1 MSDPVRSTIV
11 VAVLIAAT
19 AAFGPRLPSLTLIQ
33 FENLPVSGNNF
44 TGLVLSQPGTT

>member
-1 MSDPVRSTIV
+1 MGDPVRSTIV
-11 VAVLIAAT
+11 VAVFAAT